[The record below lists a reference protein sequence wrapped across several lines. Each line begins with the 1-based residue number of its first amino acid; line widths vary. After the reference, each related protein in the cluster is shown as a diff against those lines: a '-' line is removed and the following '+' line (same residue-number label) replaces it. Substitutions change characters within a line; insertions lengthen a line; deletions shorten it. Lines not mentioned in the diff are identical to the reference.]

1 MKKWEATVEVNMDA
15 SHWET
20 IEVEANTERKARK
33 FVEEKAKKIGFFFV
47 KIVSIKEVPNEMS

>member
-1 MKKWEATVEVNMDA
+1 MKKWIATIEVNYDA

-33 FVEEKAKKIGFFFV
+33 FVEEKTKKMGFCCSR
-47 KIVSIKEVPNEMS
+47 IISIKENAK

>member
-1 MKKWEATVEVNMDA
+1 MKRWKATVQVNLDA

-33 FVEEKAKKIGFFFV
+33 FVEDTAKKMGFFFV
-47 KIVSIKEVPNEMS
+47 QIISIKEETK

>member
-1 MKKWEATVEVNMDA
+1 MKQWTATIEVNHDA

-33 FVEEKAKKIGFFFV
+33 FVEEKAKKMGFRCSG
-47 KIVSIKEVPNEMS
+47 IISIKEATK